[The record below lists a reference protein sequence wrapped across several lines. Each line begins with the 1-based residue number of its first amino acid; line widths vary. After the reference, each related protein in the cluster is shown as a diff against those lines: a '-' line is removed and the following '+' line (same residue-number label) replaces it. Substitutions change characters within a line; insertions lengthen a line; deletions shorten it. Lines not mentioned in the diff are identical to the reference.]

1 MAAPTR
7 ELRKSSALSP
17 SALPLSLPFSL
28 SLPRRFFFSFSA
40 SLLSPCLSP
49 SVFRRS
55 PTPATSFLHTYGVT
69 RTPRLGTGVDTA
81 TALGAVGGGGCTV
94 PPSRGCSQTFRAET
108 RFLAGNLPPPSPPS
122 SSSSSSSSSRLCRLW
137 NTWRPIL
144 RRPISPRFVVR
155 RSSRNA
161 RTIVSRDLASL
172 VTRHDDPKNALNE
185 HR

>member
-17 SALPLSLPFSL
+17 SALPLSPPFSL
-28 SLPRRFFFSFSA
+28 SLLRRFFFSFSA

-122 SSSSSSSSSRLCRLW
+122 SSSSSSSSRLCRLW
-137 NTWRPIL
+137 NTWRPSSGVQFL
-144 RRPISPRFVVR
+144 LALSFVVPLETHG
-155 RSSRNA
+155 RSSLE
-161 RTIVSRDLASL
+161 ILPLSSL
-172 VTRHDDPKNALNE
+172 VTTILKML
-185 HR
+185 